1 MVEGTMKDNGLRAA
15 FILSVTLFVFNAMLN
30 VGPPFLPT
38 YGYVWVIEFFA
49 LKSKGIDVFGV
60 GIMLFYFFGTSSMF
74 YIWIRRLC
82 RNQEISRAQMLLTS
96 YIPIVNIFT
105 APAMIHS
112 HWPGPLT
119 EIESTTLWTSR
130 IAVLIYILLTVASG
144 FIYVIYPELIEYKLE
159 ISAAQAVLLFY
170 FYLAQPI
177 LVWLSSRQMPRDE
190 TDILDTR

>member
-1 MVEGTMKDNGLRAA
+1 MVEGTMKDRGLRAV
-15 FILSVTLFVFNAMLN
+15 FILSIILFVLNAMLN
-30 VGPPFLPT
+30 VGPPFLPA
-38 YGYVWVIEFFA
+38 YGFVWIIEFFA
-49 LKSKGIDVFGV
+49 LDSIGMNVFAV
-60 GIMLFYFFGTSSMF
+60 GAMSVFFFGTSTMF
-74 YIWIRRLC
+74 YIWVRRLC
-82 RNQEISRAQMLLTS
+82 RNQEISISQMLLTS

-119 EIESTTLWTSR
+119 EIESTILWTSR

-177 LVWLSSRQMPRDE
+177 LVWLSSRQMSRDE
-190 TDILDTR
+190 KS

>member
-1 MVEGTMKDNGLRAA
+1 MKDRGLRAV
-15 FILSVTLFVFNAMLN
+15 FILSIILFVFNAMLN
-30 VGPPFLPT
+30 VGPPIFST
-38 YGYVWVIEFFA
+38 YGYVWIIDFLA
-49 LKSKGIDVFGV
+49 LDSKGMNVFAV
-60 GIMLFYFFGTSSMF
+60 GAMSVFFFGTSTMF
-74 YIWIRRLC
+74 YIWVRRLC
-82 RNQEISRAQMLLTS
+82 HDQAISRTQMRLTS
-96 YIPIVNIFT
+96 YIPIVTIFT

-119 EIESTTLWTSR
+119 EIESTILWTSR